1 MNTFKLFWRRS
12 YVREIA
18 VLSVDVIT
26 VMMSFLFVAFLCRL
40 GDDPLPLRHLFWHF
54 AVLGCCLFVFLL
66 IFKVYRSI
74 WYYAESRDY
83 LFLMAANGCGFASYL
98 LLRYVLKLAQIPT
111 TVTLLAITIP
121 MLLMLAFRF
130 AYRRVY
136 QWKKKNR
143 PSADRSPLLIV
154 GAGDAAVML
163 LDEMLRNSASL
174 YQPVCLIDD
183 DPGKIGGNI
192 RNIPIEGPIDKLPE
206 LVNKYRAREILV
218 AIPSAGRERNRDI
231 LDMSMSLGCR
241 VRVLPDMLEIVRCN
255 SPEQILRS
263 VRDVQID
270 DLLGRDPVRFDNEDM
285 YRFLSG
291 KTVMVTGGGGSIGSE
306 LCRQIAKHNPR
317 KLIIVDIYENNAYD
331 IQQELRY
338 EHPDL
343 DLNIEIA
350 SVRDRHKI
358 NLLFERYLPQIVFHA
373 AAHKHV
379 PLMEDCPEEA
389 VRNNVFGTYNVATAA
404 DRYHAD
410 RFILVST
417 DKAVNPTNVMGATKR
432 LCEMIVQSMAGV
444 GHTRYAAVRFGNVL
458 GSNGSVIPLFKRQ
471 IAHGGP
477 VTVTDKRIIR
487 YFMTIPEAAQ
497 LVLQAGSMAQDSE
510 IFVLDMGQPVSILE
524 LAEHLIRLSGY
535 TPYVDMP
542 IKETGLRPGEK
553 LYEELLMRSENLE
566 ATTNHKIFIERQREP
581 LTTAMV
587 RDKLDLLEEALQSDS
602 PQKLVETIRRVVPT
616 FKTPEEVNAAK
627 MEDLNYENVVA
638 GEETVVELN
647 DNTTESPT
655 PESVTI

>member
-1 MNTFKLFWRRS
+1 MNFAKFFWRRS
-12 YVREIA
+12 FARELA
-18 VLSVDVIT
+18 VLSIDALSIIL
-26 VMMSFLFVAFLCRL
+26 SLLGVAFLCRM
-40 GDDPLPLRHLFWHF
+40 GETPFPLRILFWHF
-54 AVLGCCLFVFLL
+54 AILGCCLFLFLL
-66 IFKVYRSI
+66 LFKVYRNL
-74 WYYAESRDY
+74 WHYAESREY
-83 LFLMAANGCGFASYL
+83 LLLIAANGCGFASYL
-98 LLRYVLKLAQIPT
+98 VLRYLLQLKPIPT
-111 TVTLLAITIP
+111 TVTLLSIAVP
-121 MLLMLAFRF
+121 VLLMLIVRLV
-130 AYRRVY
+130 YRRVY
-136 QWKKKNR
+136 RWQKDER
-143 PSADRSPLLIV
+143 QTSERTPLIIV

-163 LDEMLRNSASL
+163 LDEMLRNAASRH
-174 YQPVCLIDD
+174 QPVCLVDD
-183 DPGKIGGNI
+183 DPGKIGCNI
-192 RNIPIEGPIDKLPE
+192 RNIPIEGPIDHLPE
-206 LVNKYRAREILV
+206 LVNKYQAREILV

-231 LDMSMSLGCR
+231 LDMSISLGCR
-241 VRVLPDMLEIVRCN
+241 VRVLPDMMEIVQSN
-255 SPEQILRS
+255 SPEQIMRS
-263 VRDVQID
+263 VREVQID
-270 DLLGRDPVRFDNEDM
+270 DLLGREPVCFDNEDV

-306 LCRQIAKHNPR
+306 LCRQIAKQNPK

-338 EHPDL
+338 DHPEL

-358 NLLFERYLPQIVFHA
+358 NLLFERYHPQIVFHA

-432 LCEMIVQSMAGV
+432 LCEMVVQSMAGV

-477 VTVTDKRIIR
+477 VTITDKRIIR

-542 IKETGLRPGEK
+542 IEETGLRPGEK

-566 ATTNHKIFIERQREP
+566 STTNRKIFIERQREP

-587 RDKLDLLEEALQSDS
+587 RDKLDLLEEALKLDS
-602 PQKLVETIRRVVPT
+602 PEKLVEVIRQVVPT

-627 MEDLNYENVVA
+627 MADLNYEDVVSGDEA
-638 GEETVVELN
+638 NAETPTADAEEPTSEKATV
-647 DNTTESPT
+647 
-655 PESVTI
+655 

>member
-1 MNTFKLFWRRS
+1 MNLAKFFWRRS
-12 YVREIA
+12 FARELA
-18 VLSVDVIT
+18 VLSIDALSIIL
-26 VMMSFLFVAFLCRL
+26 SLLGVAFLCRT
-40 GDDPLPLRHLFWHF
+40 GENPFPLRILFWHF
-54 AVLGCCLFVFLL
+54 AVLGCCLFLFLFL
-66 IFKVYRSI
+66 FKVYRSL
-74 WYYAESRDY
+74 WHYAESREY
-83 LFLMAANGCGFASYL
+83 LLLIASNGCGFASYL
-98 LLRYVLKLAQIPT
+98 VLRYLLQLKHIPT
-111 TVTLLAITIP
+111 TVTLLSFVIP
-121 MLLMLAFRF
+121 VLLMLIVRL
-130 AYRRVY
+130 AYRLIY
-136 QWKKKNR
+136 
-143 PSADRSPLLIV
+143 RSRKDERQAGERTPLIIV

-163 LDEMLRNSASL
+163 LDEMLRNASSR
-174 YQPVCLIDD
+174 YQPVCLVDD
-183 DPGKIGGNI
+183 DPGKIGCNI
-192 RNIPIEGPIDKLPE
+192 RNIPIEGPIDQLPE
-206 LVNKYRAREILV
+206 LVNKYQAHEILV

-231 LDMSMSLGCR
+231 LDMSISLGCR
-241 VRVLPDMLEIVRCN
+241 VRVLPDMMEIVQSN
-255 SPEQILRS
+255 SPEHILRS
-263 VRDVQID
+263 VREVQID
-270 DLLGRDPVRFDNEDM
+270 DLLGREPVSFDNEDV

-306 LCRQIAKHNPR
+306 LCRQIAKQNPK

-338 EHPDL
+338 EHPE
-343 DLNIEIA
+343 LNLSIEIA

-358 NLLFERYLPQIVFHA
+358 NLLFERYHPQIVFHA

-432 LCEMIVQSMAGV
+432 LCEMVVQSMAGV

-477 VTVTDKRIIR
+477 VTITDKRIIR

-542 IKETGLRPGEK
+542 IEETGLRPGEK

-566 ATTNHKIFIERQREP
+566 STTNRKIFIERQREP

-587 RDKLDLLEEALQSDS
+587 RDKLDLLEEALKLDS
-602 PQKLVETIRRVVPT
+602 PEKLVETIRQVVPT

-627 MEDLNYENVVA
+627 MADLNYENVA
-638 GEETVVELN
+638 LGDEAA
-647 DNTTESPT
+647 TESSNTDAEKPT
-655 PESVTI
+655 AEKATV

>member
-1 MNTFKLFWRRS
+1 MNLVKFFWRRS
-12 YVREIA
+12 FARELA
-18 VLSVDVIT
+18 VISIDIIT
-26 VMMSFLFVAFLCRL
+26 IMVSFLGLSFLCRL
-40 GDDPLPLRHLFWHF
+40 GDNPLHLSDLFWHF
-54 AVLGCCLFVFLL
+54 AVLGCCMFIFQLL
-66 IFKVYRSI
+66 FKVYRNL
-74 WYYAESRDY
+74 WHYAESREY
-83 LFLMAANGCGFASYL
+83 LLLMAANGCGFASYL
-98 LLRYVLKLAQIPT
+98 ILRYLLQLAAIPT
-111 TVTLLAITIP
+111 TVSLLAITIP
-121 MLLMLAFRF
+121 MLLMLAVRL
-130 AYRRVY
+130 AYRLIYR
-136 QWKKKNR
+136 QMKDKRQIN
-143 PSADRSPLLIV
+143 DRSPLLIV

-163 LDEMLRNSASL
+163 LDEMLRNAASK

-183 DPGKIGGNI
+183 DPGKIGCNI
-192 RNIPIEGPIDKLPE
+192 RNIPIEGPIDNLPE
-206 LVNKYRAREILV
+206 LVTKYQAREILV

-231 LDMSMSLGCR
+231 LDMSISLGCR
-241 VRVLPDMLEIVRCN
+241 VRMLPDMMELVQCN
-255 SPEQILRS
+255 SPEQMLRS
-263 VRDVQID
+263 VREVQID
-270 DLLGRDPVRFDNEDM
+270 DLLGRDPVRFDNEDV

-291 KTVMVTGGGGSIGSE
+291 KVVMVTGGGGSIGSE
-306 LCRQIAKHNPR
+306 LCRQIAKHNPK

-338 EHPDL
+338 EHPEL

-358 NLLFERYLPQIVFHA
+358 NLLFERYHPQIVFHA

-404 DRYHAD
+404 DRYRAD

-432 LCEMIVQSMAGV
+432 LCEMVVQSMAGV

-477 VTVTDKRIIR
+477 VTITDKRIIR

-497 LVLQAGSMAQDSE
+497 LVLQAGSMAQNSE

-542 IKETGLRPGEK
+542 IEETGLRPGEK

-566 ATTNHKIFIERQREP
+566 STTNHKIFIERQREP
-581 LTTAMV
+581 LTAAIV
-587 RDKLDLLEEALQSDS
+587 RDKLDLLEQALELDS
-602 PQKLVETIRRVVPT
+602 PEKLVEVIRQVVPT

-627 MEDLNYENVVA
+627 MADLNYENVVSGDEA
-638 GEETVVELN
+638 STETS
-647 DNTTESPT
+647 DNVTEAPT
-655 PESVTI
+655 PEEATV